1 METKRYK
8 VKLVWKLKKI
18 QTKIEKSQ
26 KVDFE
31 IETKDFVKIPQ
42 LLLEYKDVLQN
53 YLKRGIVE
61 IIVNKNIVCI
71 SLLAP
76 KRGYYKERRYK

>member
-1 METKRYK
+1 ME
-8 VKLVWKLKKI
+8 VKENLDENRKIVESRFWDWK
-18 QTKIEKSQ
+18 
-26 KVDFE
+26 
-31 IETKDFVKIPQ
+31 KDFVKIPQ
-42 LLLEYKDVLQN
+42 LLMEYKDVLQN